1 MRLTI
6 NYEMSGDKLPRDYL
20 RGFISLIK
28 ASFELANKNLFN
40 TFYNQHKL
48 KPFTFGVYFPELYG
62 DEGNLLKVGTKVK
75 LNFSSNNHEL
85 ITYIYNSFHN
95 IDEYRLFDNVL
106 KLKNVTLHP
115 PYKIYGTEKIFKTL
129 SPFLVNNKGD
139 SNKFLWPEE
148 EGFYEGLIF
157 SIKEC
162 AKEFLNITEVTNVE
176 FEPIQM
182 RKLPIYH
189 YQKMPTNKGLFK
201 LKADEEILQMVYD
214 VGIGVHRSQ
223 GFGMLEVVK

>member
-1 MRLTI
+1 
-6 NYEMSGDKLPRDYL
+6 MSGNLLPRNYL
-20 RGFISLIK
+20 KAFISLIK
-28 ASFELANKNLFN
+28 SAFQRADEN
-40 TFYNQHKL
+40 FYNEYYLEPKL
-48 KPFTFGVYFPELYG
+48 KPFTFSVYFPELKG
-62 DEGNLLKVGTKVK
+62 NEGTYLNVGEKIK
-75 LNFSSNNHEL
+75 FNFSSNNHMI
-85 ITYIYNSFHN
+85 ITYLYNSFLE
-95 IDEYRLFDNVL
+95 IKEYPIFDNKIFL
-106 KLKNVTLHP
+106 QKIILHP
-115 PYKIYGTEKIFKTL
+115 PKKIHGTEKIFKTL

-162 AKEFLNITEVTNVE
+162 ANEFLNKEVTSID
-176 FEPIQM
+176 FEPLQM
-182 RKLPIYH
+182 RKLPVYH